1 VNRARPSIAQTLL
14 RLALVLG
21 VTWAIARTFLYLLP
35 GDPAEYLAHETLVDI
50 APDTL
55 RARMELDQP
64 WTRRLLSF
72 PRAESLITGRP
83 VWTTIREAFFRS
95 VTLTALTLTV
105 FAFLT
110 LLLLYGSY
118 RSPRIRRLADSLSV
132 AIASTPLFILGP
144 VLLLALSLKLNW
156 FPVSH
161 SPFLPALTLA
171 IYLTGFWYRTL
182 ARRMDRYQ
190 PLSAIPGARAR
201 GLGELRIFLRYL
213 LIPTLG
219 SYFGFLGSQIG
230 TLLNGSV
237 LIEMIF
243 QWNGLGS
250 LLTDAVLSRDYPLV
264 EGALLLITLVTLFCL
279 QVGYWAQSRWEEKL
293 S

>member
-1 VNRARPSIAQTLL
+1 MSLARRSPLQTLL
-14 RLALVLG
+14 RLVLVLA

-35 GDPAEYLAHETLVDI
+35 GDPAEYLAHETLVEIDP
-50 APDTL
+50 ATL
-55 RARMELDQP
+55 RERMELDQP
-64 WTRRLLSF
+64 WTRRILTL
-72 PRAESLITGRP
+72 PRAESLITGKP
-83 VWTTIREAFFRS
+83 VWTTLRDAFLRS
-95 VTLTALTLTV
+95 VTLTAITLSIFAALTLGI
-105 FAFLT
+105 
-110 LLLLYGSY
+110 LYGSY
-118 RSPRIRRLADSLSV
+118 RSSRFRRVSDGLSV

-144 VLLLALSLKLNW
+144 ILLLALSLKLNW

-171 IYLTGFWYRTL
+171 LYLTGFWYRTL
-182 ARRMDRYQ
+182 ARKIERYR
-190 PLSAIPGARAR
+190 PLSATAGAQAR
-201 GLGELRIFLRYL
+201 GIGESRVFLRYL
-213 LIPTLG
+213 LVPTLG
-219 SYFGFLGSQIG
+219 SYFGFIGSQIG